1 MKIAQN
7 YTGLDWQTG
16 HLRPLETLAF
26 RVSGGGGKG
35 LAWAWDGLGWFAVW
49 ISAFGAGGGER
60 QAHGGIGMH
69 GWACLLASR
78 DALQIHNFK
87 QTMPY

>member
-26 RVSGGGGKG
+26 RVSGEGGKG

-49 ISAFGAGGGER
+49 ISAFG
-60 QAHGGIGMH
+60 IGMH

-87 QTMPY
+87 PTMPY